1 MHHGHG
7 DDGYRHASPI
17 LADFSTNVWYG
28 GPPAGLRDY
37 VFGQWPTVSRYP
49 EVLAESLAARI
60 AAHHGVAPA
69 QVLVSSGT
77 TESIY
82 LVAQA
87 WAGGRTTVLTPAFAE
102 YEDACRLHGHA
113 LHLLAWDDLTEPGQ
127 LAEPGDLVFIC
138 NPNNPTGSVLAPG
151 LLPALLARH
160 PATVFVLD
168 EAFIEF
174 TASIESAIPL
184 LAVFDNLLIM
194 RSLTKAY
201 AIPGLRLGY
210 VVASATLVARLSRGK
225 APWAVNALAV
235 AAGQYLFENYAQV
248 QLPLAR
254 LLAEKAALAEGLAQ
268 NPGFEVLPS
277 HTHYFLAR
285 TRRGT
290 AAALKRWLLAEHGLL
305 IRDASNFRGLTP
317 AHFRVGTRHPADNQL
332 LLNALAAWTALPT

>member
-7 DDGYRHASPI
+7 DDGYRHARPI

-28 GPPAGLRDY
+28 GPPAGLQEY
-37 VFGQWPTVSRYP
+37 VFSQWPTVSRYP

-60 AAHHGVAPA
+60 AAHHGVAPT
-69 QVLVSSGT
+69 QMLVSSGT

-87 WAGGRTTVLTPAFAE
+87 WAGRRTTVLTPAFAE

-113 LHLLAWDDLTEPGQ
+113 LRFMAWDNLGATTQ
-127 LAEPGDLVFIC
+127 LASDLVFIC
-138 NPNNPTGSVLAPG
+138 NPNNPTGSVLATG
-151 LLPALLARH
+151 LLPALLAQN

-174 TASIESAIPL
+174 TTSIESAMPL
-184 LAVFDNLLIM
+184 LATFDNLLIM

-210 VVASATLVARLSRGK
+210 VVASAALVARLSCGK

-235 AAGQYLFENYAQV
+235 AAGHFIFENYAQV
-248 QLPLAR
+248 QLPLAQ
-254 LLAEKAALAEGLAQ
+254 LLAEKTALVAQMAQ
-268 NPGFEVLPS
+268 NPGLELLPS
-277 HTHYFLAR
+277 QTHYFLAR
-285 TRRGT
+285 THSGT
-290 AAALKRWLLAEHGLL
+290 AAALKRWLLEQHGLL
-305 IRDASNFRGLTP
+305 IRDASNFRGLMPT
-317 AHFRVGTRHPADNQL
+317 HFRIGTRQPADNQL
-332 LLNALAAWTALPT
+332 LLNALAEWTALSA

>member
-1 MHHGHG
+1 MLHGHG
-7 DDGYRHASPI
+7 DDGYRHARPI

-28 GPPAGLRDY
+28 GPPAGLQEY
-37 VFGQWPTVSRYP
+37 VFSQWPTVSRYP

-87 WAGGRTTVLTPAFAE
+87 WAGRRSTVLTPTFAE

-113 LHLLAWDDLTEPGQ
+113 LRFLAWEELDSSRR
-127 LAEPGDLVFIC
+127 LASDLVFIC

-151 LLPALLARH
+151 LLAALLAQNPH
-160 PATVFVLD
+160 AVFVLD

-174 TASIESAIPL
+174 TTSIESAIPL
-184 LAVFDNLLIM
+184 LAACDNLVVM

-210 VVASATLVARLSRGK
+210 VVASPTLVARLSRGK

-235 AAGQYLFENYAQV
+235 AAGHYIFDNYAQV
-248 QLPLAR
+248 QLPLAQ
-254 LLAEKAALAEGLAQ
+254 LLAAKTALAAQLAQ
-268 NPGFEVLPS
+268 HPGFGLVPS
-277 HTHYFLAR
+277 HTHYFLA
-285 TRRGT
+285 TARRGT
-290 AAALKRWLLAEHGLL
+290 AAGLKRWLLDHHGLL

-317 AHFRVGTRHPADNQL
+317 AHFRVGTRDPVDNQL
-332 LLNALAAWTALPT
+332 LTNALAEWVTLHA

>member
-1 MHHGHG
+1 MLHGHG

-17 LADFSTNVWYG
+17 RADFSTNVWYG
-28 GPPAGLRDY
+28 GPPAGLQEY
-37 VFGQWPTVSRYP
+37 VISQWPSVSRYP

-87 WAGGRTTVLTPAFAE
+87 WAGHRSTVLTPAFAE

-113 LHLLAWDDLTEPGQ
+113 LHFLAWEN
-127 LAEPGDLVFIC
+127 LAATPTLASDLVFIC
-138 NPNNPTGSVLAPG
+138 NPNNPTGSVLPPG
-151 LLPALLARH
+151 LLPALLAQN

-174 TASIESAIPL
+174 TTSIESAIPL
-184 LAVFDNLLIM
+184 LATFDNLLIL

-210 VVASATLVARLSRGK
+210 VVAPAALVARLSRHK
-225 APWAVNALAV
+225 APWAVNTLAV
-235 AAGQYLFENYAQV
+235 AAGHFIFENYAQV
-248 QLPLAR
+248 QLPLTQ
-254 LLAEKAALAEGLAQ
+254 LLADKTALVATLAQ
-268 NPGFEVLPS
+268 NSGFEVLPS

-290 AAALKRWLLAEHGLL
+290 AAALKRWLLDRHGLL
-305 IRDASNFRGLTP
+305 IRDASNFRELTP
-317 AHFRVGTRHPADNQL
+317 AHLRLGTRSPADNQL
-332 LLNALAAWTALPT
+332 LINALAAWTALPA

>member
-1 MHHGHG
+1 MLHGHG
-7 DDGYRHASPI
+7 DDGYRHARPI

-28 GPPAGLRDY
+28 GPPAGLQEY
-37 VFGQWPTVSRYP
+37 VFSQWPTVSRYP

-87 WAGGRTTVLTPAFAE
+87 WAGRRSTVLTPAFAE
-102 YEDACRLHGHA
+102 YEDACQLHGHA
-113 LHLLAWDDLTEPGQ
+113 LRFVAWEDLGDTTQ
-127 LAEPGDLVFIC
+127 LASDLVFIC
-138 NPNNPTGSVLAPG
+138 NPNNPTGSVLASG
-151 LLPALLARH
+151 LLAALLAQN

-174 TASIESAIPL
+174 TTSSESAIPL
-184 LAVFDNLLIM
+184 LATFDNLLIM

-210 VVASATLVARLSRGK
+210 VAASAALVARLSRGK

-235 AAGQYLFENYAQV
+235 AAGHYLFENYAQV
-248 QLPLAR
+248 QLPLTQ
-254 LLAEKAALAEGLAQ
+254 LLAEKASLAAQLSQ
-268 NPGFEVLPS
+268 NPGLAIMPS
-277 HTHYFLAR
+277 QTHYFLAR
-285 TRRGT
+285 TQRGT
-290 AAALKRWLLAEHGLL
+290 AAALKHWLLDQHALL

-317 AHFRVGTRHPADNQL
+317 AHFRIGTRQPADNQL
-332 LLNALAAWTALPT
+332 LLNALAEWTALPA

>member
-1 MHHGHG
+1 MLHGHG

-17 LADFSTNVWYG
+17 RADFSTNVWYG
-28 GPPAGLRDY
+28 GPPPGLQEY
-37 VFGQWPTVSRYP
+37 VCSQWPSVSRYP

-60 AAHHGVAPA
+60 AAHHSVAPA

-87 WAGGRTTVLTPAFAE
+87 WAGHRSTVLTPAFAE
-102 YEDACRLHGHA
+102 YEDACRLHGHT
-113 LHLLAWDDLTEPGQ
+113 LHFLAWEDLAAGP
-127 LAEPGDLVFIC
+127 LASDLAFIC

-151 LLPALLARH
+151 LLPALLAQN

-210 VVASATLVARLSRGK
+210 VVASTALVARLSRSK

-235 AAGQYLFENYAQV
+235 AAGHYLFENYARV

-254 LLAEKAALAEGLAQ
+254 LLAEKTALTTALAE
-268 NPGFEVLPS
+268 NPGFAVVPS
-277 HTHYFLAR
+277 HTHYFLACM
-285 TRRGT
+285 RRGT
-290 AAALKRWLLAEHGLL
+290 AAALKRWLLDQHGLL

-317 AHFRVGTRHPADNQL
+317 AHFRLGTRSLADNHL
-332 LLNALAAWTALPT
+332 LLNALAAWTALPA

>member
-1 MHHGHG
+1 MLHGHG
-7 DDGYRHASPI
+7 DDGYRHTSPI
-17 LADFSTNVWYG
+17 RADFSTNVWYG
-28 GPPAGLRDY
+28 GPPAGLQEY
-37 VFGQWPTVSRYP
+37 VFSQWPSVSRYP

-87 WAGGRTTVLTPAFAE
+87 WAGRRSTVLTPAFAE

-113 LHLLAWDDLTEPGQ
+113 LHFLPWEDLGANQALAS
-127 LAEPGDLVFIC
+127 DLVFIC

-151 LLPALLARH
+151 LLPALLAQN

-174 TASIESAIPL
+174 TVSIESAIPL
-184 LAVFDNLLIM
+184 LASFDNLLIM

-210 VVASATLVARLSRGK
+210 VVASAALVAQLSRHK

-235 AAGQYLFENYAQV
+235 AAGHYLFENYAQV
-248 QLPLAR
+248 QLPLAQ
-254 LLAEKAALAEGLAQ
+254 LLAEKATLVAALTQ
-268 NPGFEVLPS
+268 NPGFDILPS
-277 HTHYFLAR
+277 RTHYFLAR

-290 AAALKRWLLAEHGLL
+290 AAELKHWLLDQHGLL

-317 AHFRVGTRHPADNQL
+317 AHFRIGTRSPADNQL
-332 LLNALAAWTALPT
+332 LLTALAAWTASPA

>member
-1 MHHGHG
+1 MLHGHG
-7 DDGYRHASPI
+7 DDGYRHTSPI

-28 GPPAGLRDY
+28 GPPAGLQEY
-37 VFGQWPTVSRYP
+37 VFSQWPTVSRYP

-60 AAHHGVAPA
+60 AAHHDVAPA

-87 WAGGRTTVLTPAFAE
+87 WAGQRSTVLTPAFAE
-102 YEDACRLHGHA
+102 YEDATRLHGHA
-113 LHLLAWDDLTEPGQ
+113 LRFLAWDDLQADTLLTSE
-127 LAEPGDLVFIC
+127 LVFIC

-151 LLPALLARH
+151 VLPTLLAAN
-160 PATVFVLD
+160 PGTVFVLD

-174 TASIESAIPL
+174 TTSVQTAIPL
-184 LAVFDNLLIM
+184 LARYDNLVIM

-210 VVASATLVARLSRGK
+210 VVASAALVARLSRCK

-235 AAGQYLFENYAQV
+235 AAGHFLFENYDQV
-248 QLPLAR
+248 QLPLAQ
-254 LLAEKAALAEGLAQ
+254 LLADKATLAAQLAE
-268 NPGFEVLPS
+268 NPGLSIFPS
-277 HTHYFLAR
+277 QTHYFLAA
-285 TRRGT
+285 TQRGT
-290 AAALKRWLLAEHGLL
+290 AAELKRWLLDQHGLL

-317 AHFRVGTRHPADNQL
+317 AHFRIGTRHPADNAL
-332 LLNALAAWTALPT
+332 LINALLAWTASRA

>member
-1 MHHGHG
+1 MLHGHG
-7 DDGYRHASPI
+7 DDGYRHTSPI

-28 GPPAGLRDY
+28 GPPAGLQAY
-37 VFGQWPTVSRYP
+37 VFSQWPTVSRYP

-87 WAGGRTTVLTPAFAE
+87 WAGQRSTVLTPAFAE
-102 YEDACRLHGHA
+102 YEDATRLHGHT
-113 LHLLAWDDLTEPGQ
+113 LHFLAWDELRADTLLTSE
-127 LAEPGDLVFIC
+127 LIFIC
-138 NPNNPTGSVLAPG
+138 NPNNPTGSVLAPDV
-151 LLPALLARH
+151 LPTLLAAN
-160 PATVFVLD
+160 PGTVFVLD

-174 TASIESAIPL
+174 TTSIQTATPL
-184 LAVFDNLLIM
+184 LAKYDNLLIL

-210 VVASATLVARLSRGK
+210 VVASAALVARLSRCK

-235 AAGQYLFENYAQV
+235 AAGHFLFEKYDQV
-248 QLPLAR
+248 QLPLAQ
-254 LLAEKAALAEGLAQ
+254 LLADKTMLAARLAENFGLSI
-268 NPGFEVLPS
+268 FPS
-277 HTHYFLAR
+277 QTHYFLAA
-285 TRRGT
+285 THRGT
-290 AAALKRWLLAEHGLL
+290 AAELKRWLLDQHGLL

-317 AHFRVGTRHPADNQL
+317 AHFRIGTRHPADNAL
-332 LLNALAAWTALPT
+332 LIDALTAWTASHA

>member
-1 MHHGHG
+1 MLHGHG
-7 DDGYRHASPI
+7 DDGYRHARPI

-28 GPPAGLRDY
+28 GPPAGLQEY
-37 VFGQWPTVSRYP
+37 VFSQWPNVSRYP

-87 WAGGRTTVLTPAFAE
+87 WAKRRSTVLTPAFAE

-113 LHLLAWDDLTEPGQ
+113 LHFLAWEE
-127 LAEPGDLVFIC
+127 LATTSKLASALVFIC
-138 NPNNPTGSVLAPG
+138 NPNNPTGSVVDPG
-151 LLPALLARH
+151 LLPALLAQN
-160 PATVFVLD
+160 PDTVVVLD

-174 TASIESAIPL
+174 TTSVESAVPL
-184 LAVFDNLLIM
+184 LAAFDNLLIM

-210 VVASATLVARLSRGK
+210 VVASAALVARLSRGK

-235 AAGQYLFENYAQV
+235 AAGHYLFDNYAQV
-248 QLPLAR
+248 QLPLAQ
-254 LLAEKAALAEGLAQ
+254 LLADKAALAAQLGQ
-268 NPGFEVLPS
+268 NPGLGVVPS
-277 HTHYFLAR
+277 HTHYFLAI
-285 TRRGT
+285 TRHGT
-290 AAALKRWLLAEHGLL
+290 ANELKFWLLDKYAVL
-305 IRDASNFRGLTP
+305 IRDASNFRGLTS
-317 AHFRVGTRHPADNQL
+317 AHFRVGTRDPADNQL
-332 LLNALAAWTALPT
+332 LTNALAEWTASHA